1 MLQQEIEETK
11 QPNKQQDNQLKC
23 YPFYPM
29 DKNITAGLS

>member
-11 QPNKQQDNQLKC
+11 QLNKQQDNQLKF

-29 DKNITAGLS
+29 GTNITAGLS